1 MHIVETPVAE
11 TWLLWRETCSITR
24 YRYTEVMFSFTI
36 LSVLLYHIRYD
47 SVKKNEFDKVEHWKG
62 WLGKAKTLSIR
73 YRHWICWFLEAR
85 CTHWKLSFR
94 VAPDRST
101 YRKFQP
107 SCTEKSRKWTVGR
120 IRRTN
125 EFGEENSESRRIRI
139 SWIRM
144 RRSKARPVQREAE
157 RCQIDL
163 FRCCGKE

>member
-1 MHIVETPVAE
+1 MFQLETIF
-11 TWLLWRETCSITR
+11 SI
-24 YRYTEVMFSFTI
+24 
-36 LSVLLYHIRYD
+36 LLYHIRYD
-47 SVKKNEFDKVEHWKG
+47 SVKENEFDRVGYWEG
-62 WLGKAKTLSIR
+62 WLGKAETLPIR

-107 SCTEKSRKWTVGR
+107 SCTEKGRKWTVGR

-144 RRSKARPVQREAE
+144 SSAALKGTAGPEGGGEVPNRLISMLRQRIELKSLRRRYGVK
-157 RCQIDL
+157 
-163 FRCCGKE
+163 F